1 MEKKIIRLTEQDLHK
16 IVKESVNKILKED
29 NYSYNGEEYASN
41 LRSQYDNY
49 MTQDEKRNNY
59 KKNIRLFKRAFITV
73 IKEYGIVRDLKRRMP
88 EAKNIFSI
96 ESFLN
101 YVEYF
106 EKDTLYTQIWNQF
119 GGEYEEVAD
128 QYLQSNVIKLKKK
141 LGM

>member
-1 MEKKIIRLTEQDLHK
+1 MNKKLIRLTESDLHN
-16 IVKESVNKILKED
+16 IVKESVAKILKED

-49 MTQDEKRNNY
+49 MTQNEKRNNY
-59 KKNIRLFKRAFITV
+59 KKNISLFKRAFINV
-73 IKEYGIVRDLKRRMP
+73 LKEYSIVKDLKRMAP

-101 YVEYF
+101 YAEDF
-106 EKDTLYTQIWNQF
+106 EKDTIYSPIWNKF

-128 QYLQSNVIKLKKK
+128 QYLQNNVIKLKHK
-141 LGM
+141 LGI